1 MHLEHTAE
9 DRVLALHLP
18 ADLDLTA
25 RAAADLHVQRLLLAH
40 RPVRVRLH
48 LAAGPAT
55 EASLSVLARVRRLC
69 KGLGIPLDLSD
80 QPWTARPQP
89 PYGRPAPPASLT

>member
-9 DRVLALHLP
+9 DRILVLHLP
-18 ADLDLTA
+18 ADLDLTG
-25 RAAADLHVQRLLLAH
+25 RAAAALHVQRLLLAH

-55 EASLSVLARVRRLC
+55 GASLSVLARIRRLC
-69 KGLGIPLDLSD
+69 EGLSIPLDLSD
-80 QPWTARPQP
+80 QPWKARPHP
-89 PYGRPAPPASLT
+89 SYERPVHRHR